1 MAKDQSSRKHWTAKR
16 AEGTDVKLGRLPIAI
31 AAVVLL
37 GAVAAGLVDIKEV
50 LASEPTPTPISPE
63 LPELP
68 DKPQPP
74 APPTERSTRGAGP
87 EQAASASDQGA
98 AYTWEDGDRT
108 IRVVLQDDLVV
119 QKNAAN
125 TPDDVVVV
133 KAGGDS
139 IVQKQAKHGQDSRP
153 VFRSESGGE
162 LMTLPGGVLLALDPE
177 WDQARVETFF
187 SQNGISADR
196 TSELGFIENGFLVKT
211 GPGFPSLELANALAG
226 QDGVLVSS
234 PNWWREVGTQ
244 TADDHG
250 DFPGTATELALGSSK
265 AGRIDPGDERDV
277 FKLDLSGASGD
288 TDVWIYT
295 TGDLNTVG
303 ELSGSGGEMLASND
317 YLTRGREYNFH
328 IRAVLPSGV
337 YYVVVSSFWETA
349 GDYTLHARTATDA
362 GSTTGSATSLNLDSP
377 TTGTID
383 AAGDA
388 DYFRLDLTESTN
400 LILNAR
406 TGNSAPI
413 DGVVLDT
420 GGAEISVNVYPVPK
434 LVHPTDDRVGFRIE
448 DAFGPGTYY
457 IRVTTAAGTSSHPAP
472 YTIHVFEDTDYPA
485 FIEECGAKT
494 RSLNNDLGDWRLP
507 LWMPVAPEQP

>member
-1 MAKDQSSRKHWTAKR
+1 M
-16 AEGTDVKLGRLPIAI
+16 KLGRLPIAI

-37 GAVAAGLVDIKEV
+37 GAVAAGLVDVKEV
-50 LASEPTPTPISPE
+50 LASEPTPTPISLE

-68 DKPQPP
+68 GKPQPP

-119 QKNAAN
+119 QKTAAN
-125 TPDDVVVV
+125 APDDVVVA

-139 IVQKQAKHGQDSRP
+139 IVQKQAKHGQDARP

-211 GPGFPSLELANALAG
+211 GPGFPSLELANALAA
-226 QDGVLVSS
+226 QDGVVVSS
-234 PNWWREVGTQ
+234 PNWWREVRAQ
-244 TADDHG
+244 TDDHG
-250 DFPGTATELALGSSK
+250 DFPGTATPLPLGSSK

-277 FKLDLSGASGD
+277 FKLDLSRASGD

-303 ELSGSGGEMLASND
+303 ELSGSSGEMLASND
-317 YLTRGREYNFH
+317 NLTRE
-328 IRAVLPSGV
+328 P
-337 YYVVVSSFWETA
+337 
-349 GDYTLHARTATDA
+349 D
-362 GSTTGSATSLNLDSP
+362 
-377 TTGTID
+377 
-383 AAGDA
+383 
-388 DYFRLDLTESTN
+388 
-400 LILNAR
+400 
-406 TGNSAPI
+406 API
-413 DGVVLDT
+413 DVKECCGIGLS
-420 GGAEISVNVYPVPK
+420 SVGRRRPRERHSV
-434 LVHPTDDRVGFRIE
+434 
-448 DAFGPGTYY
+448 
-457 IRVTTAAGTSSHPAP
+457 
-472 YTIHVFEDTDYPA
+472 
-485 FIEECGAKT
+485 
-494 RSLNNDLGDWRLP
+494 
-507 LWMPVAPEQP
+507 

>member
-1 MAKDQSSRKHWTAKR
+1 M
-16 AEGTDVKLGRLPIAI
+16 KLGRFPIAI

-37 GAVAAGLVDIKEV
+37 GAVAAGLVDVKEV
-50 LASEPTPTPISPE
+50 LASEPTPTPISLE

-87 EQAASASDQGA
+87 EQAASDQGA
-98 AYTWEDGDRT
+98 AYIWEDSDRT

-119 QKNAAN
+119 QKTAAN
-125 TPDDVVVV
+125 TPDDFVVV

-139 IVQKQAKHGQDSRP
+139 IVQKQAKHGQDARP

-234 PNWWREVGTQ
+234 PNWWREIGTQ

-250 DFPGTATELALGSSK
+250 DFFGTATGLALGSSK

-317 YLTRGREYNFH
+317 YLT
-328 IRAVLPSGV
+328 
-337 YYVVVSSFWETA
+337 SSPK
-349 GDYTLHARTATDA
+349 
-362 GSTTGSATSLNLDSP
+362 SL
-377 TTGTID
+377 
-383 AAGDA
+383 
-388 DYFRLDLTESTN
+388 
-400 LILNAR
+400 
-406 TGNSAPI
+406 
-413 DGVVLDT
+413 
-420 GGAEISVNVYPVPK
+420 K
-434 LVHPTDDRVGFRIE
+434 
-448 DAFGPGTYY
+448 
-457 IRVTTAAGTSSHPAP
+457 
-472 YTIHVFEDTDYPA
+472 
-485 FIEECGAKT
+485 
-494 RSLNNDLGDWRLP
+494 
-507 LWMPVAPEQP
+507 